1 MTILRGHLC
10 GEEDDSYGSLG
21 ILPGNGRL
29 NKFQGD
35 MKYNVILVKKEKNQ
49 EINLKILIRMHKK
62 LGYFNFPRVRRRKE
76 FFMELPHT
84 YKRFMAIFWTNIFK
98 EEL

>member
-49 EINLKILIRMHKK
+49 EINLKILIRMYKK
-62 LGYFNFPRVRRRKE
+62 LRYC
-76 FFMELPHT
+76 HT
-84 YKRFMAIFWTNIFK
+84 HTRGSWLFSGPTCLKKSCKHQVAS
-98 EEL
+98 